1 LAANKDYNVEH
12 EHRNHEGEIMKV
24 RLVAILIS
32 FVAMIIF
39 TTACSSDSSKTT
51 PSSTTQ
57 LDGATLLQERCSV
70 CHPLARVKSS
80 GHTATQWKT
89 IVNTMISRG
98 AQLTP
103 DEKTVVVNYLA
114 ANFGK

>member
-1 LAANKDYNVEH
+1 
-12 EHRNHEGEIMKV
+12 
-24 RLVAILIS
+24 
-32 FVAMIIF
+32 
-39 TTACSSDSSKTT
+39 
-51 PSSTTQ
+51 
-57 LDGATLLQERCSV
+57 V
-70 CHPLARVKSS
+70 CHPLARVESS